1 MEGKEKARH
10 MSEEDPGLSLLEKGQ
25 QGLAH
30 MVFSRIGIIVLL
42 LLFQLFLVFA
52 AFYRLNAYLPHF
64 VIFTTV
70 FSAFLGLYLLNTD
83 ADPSAK
89 ITWLLVI
96 LLMPAVGAPLYCYTR
111 SNLGMR
117 MLKKRL
123 NYLVETTENSIP
135 QNRDVLN
142 RLRKEN
148 PGAAAL
154 AHYLHRTG

>member
-10 MSEEDPGLSLLEKGQ
+10 MSEEENLGLSLLEKGQ

-96 LLMPAVGAPLYCYTR
+96 LLMPAVGAPL
-111 SNLGMR
+111 
-117 MLKKRL
+117 
-123 NYLVETTENSIP
+123 
-135 QNRDVLN
+135 
-142 RLRKEN
+142 
-148 PGAAAL
+148 
-154 AHYLHRTG
+154 